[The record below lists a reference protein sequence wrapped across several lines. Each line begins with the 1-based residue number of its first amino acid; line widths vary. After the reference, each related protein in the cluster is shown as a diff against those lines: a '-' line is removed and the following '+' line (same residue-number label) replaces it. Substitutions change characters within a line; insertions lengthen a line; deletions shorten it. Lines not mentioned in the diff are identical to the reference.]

1 MAWWA
6 WVLCALLA
14 LLGLGLLA
22 LALFRVRYRLEW
34 RGEWSGSLSGTQE
47 GTIQIRYGFPGF
59 TKTWNPL
66 EDDDWTL
73 PNPFDIDD
81 DEDEKPKETTSAGPG
96 DPFASPE
103 IPAGTAPERP
113 KPAPETPLPAN
124 APASPPETPY
134 FLKDG
139 PHRRDAGPSY
149 KRAPAP
155 DRPQKDP
162 NRKRRAL
169 FRFITDPDVWKFF
182 TRYGLKV
189 VSLVFGLLKPRA
201 EAALGH
207 PDPVRLGRLAGK
219 WYAVRPFLPLG
230 DTVLHFRFQDRHPTL
245 WVRAEGGFSLLSV
258 VVFGLRLLLSFP
270 LIRFG
275 RSAWKGWR
283 QHRLTGWRAWVYRK
297 MQGRR

>member
-1 MAWWA
+1 
-6 WVLCALLA
+6 LA

-66 EDDDWTL
+66 EDDAWTP

-81 DEDEKPKETTSAGPG
+81 DEDNDNAKTTEAASAGPG
-96 DPFASPE
+96 DPFSS
-103 IPAGTAPERP
+103 
-113 KPAPETPLPAN
+113 PETPSEPPPAKPVEPRREAK
-124 APASPPETPY
+124 APGKPREEPY

-139 PHRRDAGPSY
+139 PHRRDAGPNYS
-149 KRAPAP
+149 RPAAS
-155 DRPQKDP
+155 DRSKKDP

-169 FRFITDPDVWKFF
+169 FRFITDADVWKFF
-182 TRYGLKV
+182 TRYGLKAI
-189 VSLVFGLLKPRA
+189 SLVFGLLKPRA

-245 WVRAEGGFSLLSV
+245 WVKAEGGFSLLGV
-258 VVFGLRLLLSFP
+258 VGFGLRLLLSFP

-283 QHRLTGWRAWVYRK
+283 QHRLTGWRAWVYHKLQAR
-297 MQGRR
+297 